1 MLTRE
6 EQTSLISLS
15 WHWEGSYTF
24 QVVDGV
30 WQATPIDDPAGML
43 TADDPEELRHLV
55 RMDHARRR
63 VGKDLSL

>member
-24 QVVDGV
+24 QVVDGI
-30 WQATPIDDPAGML
+30 WQATPLDDPAGML
-43 TADDPEELRHLV
+43 TADTAEDLRHQV

-63 VGKDLSL
+63 VAKDLSL

>member
-24 QVVDGV
+24 QVVDGI

-43 TADDPEELRHLV
+43 TADDPEELRQMVQL
-55 RMDHARRR
+55 DHARRR
-63 VGKDLSL
+63 VTRDLSL